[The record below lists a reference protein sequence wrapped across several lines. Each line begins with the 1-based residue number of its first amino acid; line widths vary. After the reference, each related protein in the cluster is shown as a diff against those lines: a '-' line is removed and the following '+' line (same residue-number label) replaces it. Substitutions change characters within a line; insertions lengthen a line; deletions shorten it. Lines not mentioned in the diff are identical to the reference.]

1 MALTPEELKKQND
14 LIKEGIEL
22 AKKLGLAAEEAS
34 LKNFKGD
41 LVQAE
46 RLVQSLR
53 DEWKEYTKDIAG
65 AREGFARIL
74 DEIKGINSGVTRSRN
89 AFSGL
94 TSLAAKLQNHVD
106 GTNRLSTKEL
116 EKLKQQTK
124 QREDDLKLAGK
135 LSKDRINE
143 LKAKAELSTKEKK
156 ELREAK
162 IAHQNISQ
170 EITRNAGHLR
180 QFNAQLSEAVS
191 ESEKIDKNLGLAG
204 KLIGDIGKLP
214 IVGSFIDSAKVLEDA
229 TAAAG
234 EEGATKAS
242 TMKAAFKSA
251 GSSLKTNLMDPTA
264 ITLGL
269 IKMLWSTLV
278 EGDKA
283 TGDLAKSMNMTYDAA
298 SKTRFDLNRI
308 ANSTFDASVN
318 TKRLQESMIAVGNA
332 LGTNAQLNEKD
343 LVTMTKLR
351 DKAGLTNEEL
361 VSMEKLTLATG
372 GNLEDNTKEF
382 LGGAKALA
390 MEKGLAINVKQLMQ
404 ETSKASN
411 ATKLSIAGGAK
422 GLAEAAVQAKA
433 LGINLEKADNI
444 AESLLN
450 FEDSISAELEAE
462 LLTGKQIN
470 LEAARLAALNGDI
483 GKMAEE
489 INEQVGGSAEFSKMN
504 RIQQESYAKAVGMSR
519 EELAS
524 ALIEQEALAAIGRD
538 LNKEE
543 QAAYEAA
550 KKKYGEKEAAK
561 MLAEGEL
568 DNMMHQQS
576 IQDRINDS
584 IEKMKE
590 ILVTIAQ
597 PILQIVSPLV
607 DLLQNVLMPINMVL
621 GYIQE
626 TFGKIGTA
634 ISKAIGPLGTFGKI
648 LKGIAGLAVVVAA
661 YKTYAAISTALMAT
675 VYGGITAPVV
685 GGLAAAAITAAG
697 FGLLNSIKDGAVDP
711 NGGLVISKPEGG
723 VLAPIAQGIPGD
735 YAYLTTNGP
744 EQTQDATI
752 TPENKGAIK
761 PPMNSSNNEGGGNN
775 SGMVAELV
783 AIKNLLQQIAST
795 PGKVIIDGNEAG
807 RVLAPLINQTNLQTQ
822 VKTQ

>member
-34 LKNFKGD
+34 LSNFNGD
-41 LVQAE
+41 LVTAE

-53 DEWKEYTKDIAG
+53 DEWKDYVKDIKG
-65 AREGFARIL
+65 ARESFARIV
-74 DEIKGINSGVTRSRN
+74 DDMKGFSSGTNRATQ
-89 AFSGL
+89 AFKGL
-94 TSLAAKLQNHVD
+94 ESLASKLQSHQSNI
-106 GTNRLSTKEL
+106 NRLSTKEL
-116 EKLKQQTK
+116 ENLQKKAKDRLT
-124 QREDDLKLAGK
+124 DLELSKK
-135 LSKDRINE
+135 LSDEETRRLYNQRNRSAE
-143 LKAKAELSTKEKK
+143 DFKAYKAALSKSTEIG
-156 ELREAK
+156 AQ
-162 IAHQNISQ
+162 IQ
-170 EITRNAGHLR
+170 ENVSAVK
-180 QFNAQLSEAVS
+180 QFNEQLN
-191 ESEKIDKNLGLAG
+191 ESVIESKKIDDNLGLAG
-204 KLIGDIGKLP
+204 KLIKDVGKLP
-214 IVGSFIDSAKVLEDA
+214 IIGSFIDSAKILEDA
-229 TAAAG
+229 TTAAG

-251 GSSLKTNLMDPTA
+251 GSSLKENLMDPTA

-269 IKMLWSTLV
+269 IKLLWSTLM

-411 ATKLSIAGGAK
+411 ATKLSISGGAK

-433 LGINLEKADNI
+433 LGINLEKADGI

-550 KKKYGEKEAAK
+550 KKQYGEKEAAK

-584 IEKMKE
+584 MEKMKE

-597 PILQIVSPLV
+597 PILQIVSPLI
-607 DLLQNVLMPINMVL
+607 DLLQNVLLPITYTL

-626 TFGKIGTA
+626 LFGKIGSA
-634 ISKAIGPLGTFGKI
+634 ISKAVGPLNGFGKV
-648 LKGIAGLAVVVAA
+648 LKGIAGLAIVLAA

-675 VYGGITAPVV
+675 VYGGLTAPVV

-697 FGLLNSIKDGAVDP
+697 FGMLNSIKDGAVDP

-761 PPMNSSNNEGGGNN
+761 SPTSSPNEGGNN
-775 SGMVAELV
+775 SGMMAELT

-795 PGKVIIDGNEAG
+795 PGKVMIDGTEAG
-807 RVLAPLINQTNLQTQ
+807 KLLAPFINQSNLQTQ

>member
-1 MALTPEELKKQND
+1 
-14 LIKEGIEL
+14 
-22 AKKLGLAAEEAS
+22 
-34 LKNFKGD
+34 
-41 LVQAE
+41 
-46 RLVQSLR
+46 
-53 DEWKEYTKDIAG
+53 
-65 AREGFARIL
+65 
-74 DEIKGINSGVTRSRN
+74 
-89 AFSGL
+89 
-94 TSLAAKLQNHVD
+94 
-106 GTNRLSTKEL
+106 
-116 EKLKQQTK
+116 
-124 QREDDLKLAGK
+124 
-135 LSKDRINE
+135 
-143 LKAKAELSTKEKK
+143 
-156 ELREAK
+156 
-162 IAHQNISQ
+162 
-170 EITRNAGHLR
+170 
-180 QFNAQLSEAVS
+180 
-191 ESEKIDKNLGLAG
+191 
-204 KLIGDIGKLP
+204 
-214 IVGSFIDSAKVLEDA
+214 
-229 TAAAG
+229 
-234 EEGATKAS
+234 
-242 TMKAAFKSA
+242 
-251 GSSLKTNLMDPTA
+251 
-264 ITLGL
+264 
-269 IKMLWSTLV
+269 
-278 EGDKA
+278 
-283 TGDLAKSMNMTYDAA
+283 
-298 SKTRFDLNRI
+298 
-308 ANSTFDASVN
+308 
-318 TKRLQESMIAVGNA
+318 MIAVGNA

-404 ETSKASN
+404 ETAKASN

-422 GLAEAAVQAKA
+422 GLAEAAVQSKA
-433 LGINLEKADNI
+433 LGINLAKADEI

-462 LLTGKQIN
+462 LLTGKEIN

-489 INEQVGGSAEFSKMN
+489 INDQIGGSAEFSKMN
-504 RIQQESYAKAVGMSR
+504 RIQQEAYAKAVGMSR

-524 ALIEQEALAAIGRD
+524 ALIEQEALASIGRD
-538 LNKEE
+538 LNEE
-543 QAAYEAA
+543 EKAAYEAA

-568 DNMMHQQS
+568 ENMMNQQS
-576 IQDRINDS
+576 IQERINDS

-607 DLLQNVLMPINMVL
+607 DLLQNVLMPINYIL
-621 GYIQE
+621 GAIQE
-626 TFGKIGTA
+626 TFGKIGKA
-634 ISKAIGPLGTFGKI
+634 ISKAIGPLGTFGKV

-661 YKTYAAISTALMAT
+661 YKTYAAVSTALMAT
-675 VYGGITAPVV
+675 VYGGLSAPIV

-761 PPMNSSNNEGGGNN
+761 APQNASNDGGGNN
-775 SGMVAELV
+775 GGMIAELT
-783 AIKNLLQQIAST
+783 AIKNLLQQIASS
-795 PGKVIIDGNEAG
+795 PGKVEINGTEAG
-807 RVLAPLINQTNLQTQ
+807 RILAPIIAQTNLQTQ

>member
-1 MALTPEELKKQND
+1 MTPEEIKKQND
-14 LIKEGIEL
+14 LTREGIEL
-22 AKKLGLAAEEAS
+22 AKKLGLAAEEATFR
-34 LKNFKGD
+34 NFNGD
-41 LVQAE
+41 LVTAE
-46 RLVQSLR
+46 RLVKSLR
-53 DEWKEYTKDIAG
+53 DEWAEYVKDISG
-65 AREGFARIL
+65 ARESFARIV
-74 DEIKGINSGVTRSRN
+74 DDMKGFSSGTSRATQ
-89 AFSGL
+89 AFKGL
-94 TSLAAKLQNHVD
+94 ESLASKLQSHQSNI
-106 GTNRLSTKEL
+106 NRLSTKEL
-116 EKLKQQTK
+116 ENLQKKAKERLL
-124 QREDDLKLAGK
+124 DLELAKK
-135 LSKDRINE
+135 LSDEETRRLYSLRNRSEADFKAYKAALAKSNE
-143 LKAKAELSTKEKK
+143 IGAQ
-156 ELREAK
+156 
-162 IAHQNISQ
+162 IQ
-170 EITRNAGHLR
+170 ENVSAVK
-180 QFNAQLSEAVS
+180 QFNEQLNEAVI
-191 ESEKIDKNLGLAG
+191 ESQKIDDNLGLAG
-204 KLIGDIGKLP
+204 KLIKDVGKLP
-214 IVGSFIDSAKVLEDA
+214 IIGSFIDSAKVLEDA
-229 TAAAG
+229 TKAAG

-251 GSSLKTNLMDPTA
+251 GSSLKENLMDPTA
-264 ITLGL
+264 LTLGL
-269 IKMLWSTLV
+269 IKLLWSTLV

-283 TGDLAKSMNMTYDAA
+283 TGELAKSMNMTYDAA

-404 ETSKASN
+404 ETAKASN

-422 GLAEAAVQAKA
+422 GLAEAAVQSKA
-433 LGINLEKADNI
+433 LGINLQKADEI

-462 LLTGKQIN
+462 LLTGKEIN

-489 INEQVGGSAEFSKMN
+489 INDQIGGSAEFSKMN
-504 RIQQESYAKAVGMSR
+504 RIQQEAYAKAVGMSR

-524 ALIEQEALAAIGRD
+524 ALIEQEALASIGRD
-538 LNKEE
+538 LNEE
-543 QAAYEAA
+543 EKAAYEAA

-626 TFGKIGTA
+626 LFGKIGGA

-661 YKTYAAISTALMAT
+661 YKTYAAVSTALMAT
-675 VYGGITAPVV
+675 VYGGLAAPVV

-752 TPENKGAIK
+752 SPENKGAIK
-761 PPMNSSNNEGGGNN
+761 APMNASNNEGGN
-775 SGMVAELV
+775 SGMVAELT

-795 PGKVIIDGNEAG
+795 PGKVMIDGTEAG
-807 RVLAPLINQTNLQTQ
+807 KLLAPFINQSNLQTQ

>member
-1 MALTPEELKKQND
+1 MTPEEIKKQND
-14 LIKEGIEL
+14 LLKEGIEL
-22 AKKLGLAAEEAS
+22 AKKLGLAAEEATFR
-34 LKNFKGD
+34 NFNGD
-41 LVQAE
+41 LATAE
-46 RLVQSLR
+46 RLVKSLR
-53 DEWKEYTKDIAG
+53 DEWKEYVKDISG
-65 AREGFARIL
+65 ARESFARIV
-74 DEIKGINSGVTRSRN
+74 DDMKGFSSGTNRATQ
-89 AFSGL
+89 AFKGL
-94 TSLAAKLQNHVD
+94 ESLASKLQSHQSD
-106 GTNRLSTKEL
+106 INRLSTKEL
-116 EKLKQQTK
+116 ETLQKKSKERLMDLELAKKLADEET
-124 QREDDLKLAGK
+124 RRLYSLRNRSEADLKAYRETLAK
-135 LSKDRINE
+135 
-143 LKAKAELSTKEKK
+143 STEIG
-156 ELREAK
+156 AQ
-162 IAHQNISQ
+162 IQ
-170 EITRNAGHLR
+170 ENVSAVK
-180 QFNAQLSEAVS
+180 QFNEQLNEAVI
-191 ESEKIDKNLGLAG
+191 ESKKIDDNLGLAG
-204 KLIGDIGKLP
+204 KLIKDVGKLP
-214 IVGSFIDSAKVLEDA
+214 IIGSFIDSAKVLEDA

-251 GSSLKTNLMDPTA
+251 GSSLKENLMDPTA
-264 ITLGL
+264 LTLGL
-269 IKMLWSTLV
+269 VKMLWDVLV
-278 EGDKA
+278 QGDKA

-308 ANSTFDASVN
+308 ANSTYDASVN
-318 TKRLQESMIAVGNA
+318 TMRLQESMVAIGNA

-361 VSMEKLTLATG
+361 ISMEKLTLATG

-390 MEKGLAINVKQLMQ
+390 IEKGLAINVKQLMQ

-411 ATKLSIAGGAK
+411 ATKLSISGGAK

-433 LGINLEKADNI
+433 LGINLDKADDI
-444 AESLLN
+444 ASSLLN

-462 LLTGKQIN
+462 LLTGKEIN

-489 INEQVGGSAEFSKMN
+489 INDQIGGSAEFSKMN
-504 RIQQESYAKAVGMSR
+504 RIQQEAYAKAVGMSR

-524 ALIEQEALAAIGRD
+524 ALIEQEALASIGRD
-538 LNKEE
+538 LNEE
-543 QAAYEAA
+543 EKAAYEAA
-550 KKKYGEKEAAK
+550 KKTYGEKEAAK

-584 IEKMKE
+584 MEKMKE

-607 DLLQNVLMPINMVL
+607 DLLQNILLPITFTL

-626 TFGKIGTA
+626 LFGKIGSA
-634 ISKAIGPLGTFGKI
+634 ISKAVGPLGMFGKV
-648 LKGIAGLAVVVAA
+648 LKGVVGLAIVLAA
-661 YKTYAAISTALMAT
+661 YKTYAAIAAGSMFTGIGALA
-675 VYGGITAPVV
+675 APII
-685 GGLAAAAITAAG
+685 GGLAAAAILAAG
-697 FGLLNSIKDGAVDP
+697 FGALNQIKDGTVDP

-744 EQTQDATI
+744 QQTQDATI
-752 TPENKGAIK
+752 SPENKGAIK
-761 PPMNSSNNEGGGNN
+761 APMNASNNEGGN
-775 SGMVAELV
+775 SGMVAELT

-795 PGKVIIDGNEAG
+795 PGKVMIDGTEAG
-807 RVLAPLINQTNLQTQ
+807 KLLAPFINQSNLQTQ

>member
-1 MALTPEELKKQND
+1 MTPEEIKKTTD
-14 LIKEGIEL
+14 LLKEGIEL
-22 AKKLGLAAEEAS
+22 AKKLGLAAEEATFR
-34 LKNFKGD
+34 NFNGD
-41 LVQAE
+41 LVTAE
-46 RLVQSLR
+46 RLVKSLR
-53 DEWKEYTKDIAG
+53 DEWKEYVKDIGG
-65 AREGFARIL
+65 ARESFARIV
-74 DEIKGINSGVTRSRN
+74 DDMKGFNSGTNRATQ
-89 AFSGL
+89 AFKGL
-94 TSLAAKLQNHVD
+94 ESLASKLQSHQSD
-106 GTNRLSTKEL
+106 INRLSTKEL
-116 EKLKQQTK
+116 ETLQKKS
-124 QREDDLKLAGK
+124 RERLMDLELAKKLADEETRRLYGLRK
-135 LSKDRINE
+135 RSDE
-143 LKAKAELSTKEKK
+143 DFKAYQAGLAKSTEIGAQIKE
-156 ELREAK
+156 
-162 IAHQNISQ
+162 
-170 EITRNAGHLR
+170 NASAVK
-180 QFNAQLSEAVS
+180 QFNAQLE
-191 ESEKIDKNLGLAG
+191 ESVIQSKKIDDNLGLAG
-204 KLIGDIGKLP
+204 KLIKDVGKLP
-214 IVGSFIDSAKVLEDA
+214 IIGSFIDSAKVLEDA

-251 GSSLKTNLMDPTA
+251 GSSLKENLMDPTT

-269 IKMLWSTLV
+269 VKLLWDTLAGADKSTG
-278 EGDKA
+278 E
-283 TGDLAKSMNMTYDAA
+283 LAKSMNMTYDAA

-390 MEKGLAINVKQLMQ
+390 IEKGLAINVKQLMQ

-411 ATKLSIAGGAK
+411 ATKLSISGGAK

-433 LGINLEKADNI
+433 LGINLDKADDI
-444 AESLLN
+444 ASSLLN

-462 LLTGKQIN
+462 LLTGKEIN

-489 INEQVGGSAEFSKMN
+489 INDQIGGSAEFSKMN
-504 RIQQESYAKAVGMSR
+504 RIQQEAYAKAVGMSR

-524 ALIEQEALAAIGRD
+524 ALIEQEALASIGRD
-538 LNKEE
+538 LNEE
-543 QAAYEAA
+543 EKAAYEAA

-568 DNMMHQQS
+568 ENMMNQQS

-584 IEKMKE
+584 MEKMKE

-607 DLLQNVLMPINMVL
+607 DLLQNILLPITFTL

-626 TFGKIGTA
+626 LFGKIGSA
-634 ISKAIGPLGTFGKI
+634 ISKAVGPLNGFGKV
-648 LKGIAGLAVVVAA
+648 LKGVVGLAIVLAA
-661 YKTYAAISTALMAT
+661 YKTYAAIAAGSMFTGIGALA
-675 VYGGITAPVV
+675 APII
-685 GGLAAAAITAAG
+685 GGLAAAAILAAG
-697 FGLLNSIKDGAVDP
+697 FGMLNSIKDGAVDP

-744 EQTQDATI
+744 QQTQDATI
-752 TPENKGAIK
+752 SPENKGAIK
-761 PPMNSSNNEGGGNN
+761 APMNASNNEGGN
-775 SGMVAELV
+775 SGMMAELT

-795 PGKVIIDGNEAG
+795 PGKVEINGTEAG
-807 RVLAPLINQTNLQTQ
+807 RILAPIIAQTNLQTQ

>member
-1 MALTPEELKKQND
+1 MTPEEIKKQND
-14 LIKEGIEL
+14 LLKEGIEL
-22 AKKLGLAAEEAS
+22 AKKLGLAADEAS
-34 LKNFKGD
+34 LRNFNGD
-41 LVQAE
+41 LVTAE

-53 DEWKEYTKDIAG
+53 DEWKEYVKDIGG
-65 AREGFARIL
+65 ARESFARIV
-74 DEIKGINSGVTRSRN
+74 DDMKGFSSGTGRATQ
-89 AFSGL
+89 AFKGL
-94 TSLAAKLQNHVD
+94 ESLASKLQSHQSNI
-106 GTNRLSTKEL
+106 NRLSTKEL
-116 EKLKQQTK
+116 ENLQKKSKERLMDLELAKKLSDEETRRLYS
-124 QREDDLKLAGK
+124 QRNRSEADLKAYKAALAK
-135 LSKDRINE
+135 
-143 LKAKAELSTKEKK
+143 STEIG
-156 ELREAK
+156 AQ
-162 IAHQNISQ
+162 IQ
-170 EITRNAGHLR
+170 ENVSAVK
-180 QFNAQLSEAVS
+180 QFNTQLGEAVV
-191 ESEKIDKNLGLAG
+191 ESKKIDDNLGLAG

-214 IVGSFIDSAKVLEDA
+214 IIGSFIDSAKVLEDA

-251 GSSLKTNLMDPTA
+251 GSSLKENLMDPTSV
-264 ITLGL
+264 TLGL
-269 IKMLWSTLV
+269 VKMLWDVLK

-308 ANSTFDASVN
+308 ANSTYDASVN
-318 TKRLQESMIAVGNA
+318 TQRLQESMVAVGNA

-361 VSMEKLTLATG
+361 VSMEKITLATG
-372 GNLEDNTKEF
+372 GNLEDNTKAF
-382 LGGAKALA
+382 LGGAKALSI
-390 MEKGLAINVKQLMQ
+390 EKGLAINVKQLMQ

-411 ATKLSIAGGAK
+411 ATKLSISGGAK

-433 LGINLEKADNI
+433 LGINLEKADDI

-450 FEDSISAELEAE
+450 FEDSITAELEAE

-550 KKKYGEKEAAK
+550 KKQYGEKEAAK

-568 DNMMHQQS
+568 DNMMSQQS

-584 IEKMKE
+584 MLKMKE

-607 DLLQNVLMPINMVL
+607 DLLQNVLMPINYIL
-621 GYIQE
+621 GGIQE
-626 TFGKIGTA
+626 TFGKIGAA

-648 LKGIAGLAVVVAA
+648 LKGIAGIAIVVAA

-675 VYGGITAPVV
+675 VYGGLTAPVV
-685 GGLAAAAITAAG
+685 GGMAAAAITAAG
-697 FGLLNSIKDGAVDP
+697 FGMLNSIKDGAVDP

-761 PPMNSSNNEGGGNN
+761 APMNASNNEGGNN
-775 SGMVAELV
+775 SGMMAELT

-795 PGKVIIDGNEAG
+795 PGKVMIDGTEAG
-807 RVLAPLINQTNLQTQ
+807 RILAPLINQTNLQTQ

>member
-1 MALTPEELKKQND
+1 MTPQEQQKLND
-14 LIKEGIEL
+14 LLKEGIEL
-22 AKKLGLAAEEAS
+22 AKKLGLAADEAS

-41 LVQAE
+41 LVQAD

-53 DEWKEYTKDIAG
+53 DEWKEYTKDING
-65 AREGFARIL
+65 TRESFARIV
-74 DEIKGINSGVTRSRN
+74 DDMKEFNSGASRAN
-89 AFSGL
+89 RAMAGL
-94 TSLAAKLQNHVD
+94 ESLASKLQSHQHD
-106 GTNRLSTKEL
+106 ISRLSTKEL
-116 EKLKQQTK
+116 ETLQKKSKERLMDLELAKKLLDEETK
-124 QREDDLKLAGK
+124 RLHGVRYRSAEDLKAYKSVLAK
-135 LSKDRINE
+135 STEIEAQIN
-143 LKAKAELSTKEKK
+143 KNVSAYEK
-156 ELREAK
+156 
-162 IAHQNISQ
+162 
-170 EITRNAGHLR
+170 
-180 QFNAQLSEAVS
+180 FNAQLEEAVIQS
-191 ESEKIDKNLGLAG
+191 KKVDDNLGLGG
-204 KLIGDIGKLP
+204 KLIKDIGKLP

-229 TAAAG
+229 TKAAG

-264 ITLGL
+264 LTLGL
-269 IKMLWSTLV
+269 VKMLGEVLVGADKSTG
-278 EGDKA
+278 E
-283 TGDLAKSMNMTYDAA
+283 LAKSMNMTYDAA

-318 TKRLQESMIAVGNA
+318 TQRLQESMVAVGNA

-351 DKAGLTNEEL
+351 EKAGLTNEEL

-390 MEKGLAINVKQLMQ
+390 IEKGLAINVKQLMQ

-411 ATKLSIAGGAK
+411 ATKLSISGGAK

-433 LGINLEKADNI
+433 LGINLDKADDI
-444 AESLLN
+444 ASSLLN

-462 LLTGKQIN
+462 LLTGKEIN

-489 INEQVGGSAEFSKMN
+489 INDQIGGSAEFSKMN
-504 RIQQESYAKAVGMSR
+504 RIQQEAYAKAVGMSR

-524 ALIEQEALAAIGRD
+524 ALIEQEALASIGRD
-538 LNKEE
+538 LNEE
-543 QAAYEAA
+543 EKAAYEAA
-550 KKKYGEKEAAK
+550 KKTYGEKEAAK

-584 IEKMKE
+584 MEKMKE

-607 DLLQNVLMPINMVL
+607 DLLQNILLPITSTL
-621 GYIQE
+621 GWIQE
-626 TFGKIGTA
+626 KFGLIGTA
-634 ISKAIGPLGTFGKI
+634 ISKATGPLGMFGKV
-648 LKGIAGLAVVVAA
+648 LKGIVGLAIILAA
-661 YKTYAAISTALMAT
+661 YKTYAAISTGMLYTGPGAIA
-675 VYGGITAPVV
+675 APII
-685 GGLAAAAITAAG
+685 GGLAAAAVLAAG
-697 FGLLNSIKDGAVDP
+697 FGMLNSIKDGAVDP

-744 EQTQDATI
+744 QQTQDATI
-752 TPENKGAIK
+752 SPENKGAIR
-761 PPMNSSNNEGGGNN
+761 PPSNLPNNEGGNN
-775 SGMVAELV
+775 SGMMAELT

-795 PGKVIIDGNEAG
+795 PGKVMIDGTEAG
-807 RVLAPLINQTNLQTQ
+807 KLLAPFINQSNLQTQ

>member
-1 MALTPEELKKQND
+1 MTPQEQQKIND
-14 LIKEGIEL
+14 LLKEGIEL

-34 LKNFKGD
+34 LRNFNGD
-41 LVQAE
+41 LVQAD

-53 DEWKEYTKDIAG
+53 DEWKDYIKDIAG

-74 DEIKGINSGVTRSRN
+74 DEIKGINSGVTRSKN
-89 AFSGL
+89 AFNGL
-94 TSLAAKLQNHVD
+94 TSLAAKLQSHVE

-116 EKLKQQTK
+116 ETLKQKTQ
-124 QREDDLKLAGK
+124 QRENDLKLAGK
-135 LSKDRINE
+135 LSKDRIKE
-143 LKAKAELSTKEKK
+143 LEAKASLSKKEKK
-156 ELREAK
+156 DLIEAR

-170 EITRNAGHLR
+170 EITKNAGHLK
-180 QFNAQLSEAVS
+180 QFNTQLDETIKV
-191 ESEKIDKNLGLAG
+191 SEKIDNNLGLAG
-204 KLIGDIGKLP
+204 KLIGDIGKIP
-214 IVGSFIDSAKVLEDA
+214 ILGSFIDSAKVLEDA
-229 TAAAG
+229 TKAAG
-234 EEGATKAS
+234 EEGATKGS

-264 ITLGL
+264 LTLGL
-269 IKMLWSTLV
+269 VKMLGEVLIGADKSTG
-278 EGDKA
+278 E
-283 TGDLAKSMNMTYDAA
+283 LAKSMNMTYDAA

-318 TKRLQESMIAVGNA
+318 TQRLQESMIAVGNA

-390 MEKGLAINVKQLMQ
+390 IEKGLAINVKQLMQ

-411 ATKLSIAGGAK
+411 ATKLSISGGAK

-433 LGINLEKADNI
+433 LGINLEKADGI
-444 AESLLN
+444 ASSLLN

-462 LLTGKQIN
+462 LLTGKEIN

-489 INEQVGGSAEFSKMN
+489 INDQIGGSAEFSKMN
-504 RIQQESYAKAVGMSR
+504 RIQQEAYAKAVGMSR

-524 ALIEQEALAAIGRD
+524 ALIEQEALASIGRD
-538 LNKEE
+538 LNEE
-543 QAAYEAA
+543 EKAAYEAA
-550 KKKYGEKEAAK
+550 KKTYGEKEAAK

-584 IEKMKE
+584 MEKMKE

-607 DLLQNVLMPINMVL
+607 DLLQNILLPITYTL
-621 GYIQE
+621 GKIQE
-626 TFGKIGTA
+626 LFGMIGTA
-634 ISKAIGPLGTFGKI
+634 ISKATGPLGGFGKI
-648 LKGIAGLAVVVAA
+648 LKGIVGLAIVLAA
-661 YKTYAAISTALMAT
+661 YKTYAAISAGLLRAGIGALA
-675 VYGGITAPVV
+675 APII
-685 GGLAAAAITAAG
+685 GGLAAAAILAAG
-697 FGLLNSIKDGAVDP
+697 FGALNQIKDGAVNP

-723 VLAPIAQGIPGD
+723 VLTPIAQGIPGD

-744 EQTQDATI
+744 QQTQDATI

-761 PPMNSSNNEGGGNN
+761 PPTSSPNEGGGNN
-775 SGMVAELV
+775 SGMMAELT

-795 PGKVIIDGNEAG
+795 PGKVMIDGNEAG
-807 RVLAPLINQTNLQTQ
+807 RILAPLINQTNLQTQ